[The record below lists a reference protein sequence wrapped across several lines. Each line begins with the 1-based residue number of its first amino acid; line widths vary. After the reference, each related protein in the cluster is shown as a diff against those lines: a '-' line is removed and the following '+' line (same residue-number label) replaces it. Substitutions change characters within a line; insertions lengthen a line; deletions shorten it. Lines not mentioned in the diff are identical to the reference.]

1 MVGPRP
7 AGWRFSPRRR
17 SFRIVADR
25 SPEESTPPA
34 VNPDAA
40 HIWSA
45 IQTELKR
52 AVPEHTY
59 DLWLAPLRAVA
70 IEGDTVLVEAPAG
83 LRPRIAERF
92 GRVLQSCAAAV
103 LGPQADVDVV
113 AAGDVPRET
122 PARESSADPRP
133 EGDGI
138 NRRLTFESF
147 VIGDTNRFAHAAAL
161 DVAESPAQAY
171 NPLFIYGPPGVGKTH
186 LLHAIGNY
194 IHRYGAGLT
203 VRYTTVEAFTN
214 AFVWAVHGGDIE
226 RFKARFRRTDVL
238 LIDDIQFLESKV
250 KTEEE
255 FFHTF
260 NALQDAGSQLVL
272 TSDRLPRDLDALHD
286 RLRERFEA
294 GLVTDIQPPDLATRM
309 TVLRKR
315 AQHDGAAV
323 SEAVLET
330 IGRRI
335 SGNIRALE
343 GALVRVVAYGSLTGE
358 TMTADLADRVLD
370 GFYGRAGRGATGGPG
385 ASRPA
390 PSLEAIQDTVCDAF
404 AITHDELVSPS
415 RAARL
420 VWPRQ
425 VAMYLARENTDLTFP
440 DIARRFGWRN
450 HTTVMHAV
458 KRTADRLTSDREA
471 FDTVRE
477 LTERLSGGGH
487 DRRD

>member
-1 MVGPRP
+1 VNQDPVYI
-7 AGWRFSPRRR
+7 WRS
-17 SFRIVADR
+17 I
-25 SPEESTPPA
+25 ES
-34 VNPDAA
+34 
-40 HIWSA
+40 
-45 IQTELKR
+45 ELKR

-59 DLWLAPLRAVA
+59 DLWLADLRPV
-70 IEGDTVLVEAPAG
+70 GVDGHTVIVEAPTG
-83 LRPRIAERF
+83 LGSRIADRF
-92 GRVLQSCAAAV
+92 GRVLASCAVAV
-103 LGPQADVDVV
+103 LGPQAGVEVV

-122 PARESSADPRP
+122 RAPAGAEQDAH

-138 NRRLTFESF
+138 NPRLTFESF

-161 DVAESPAQAY
+161 SVAESPAQGY

-194 IHRYGAGLT
+194 IRLYGAGLT
-203 VRYTTVEAFTN
+203 VRYATIEAFTN
-214 AFVWAVHGGDIE
+214 AFVWALHGGDIE
-226 RFKARFRRTDVL
+226 RFKSRFRRTDVL

-260 NALQDAGSQLVL
+260 NALHDAGSQLVL
-272 TSDRLPRDLDALHD
+272 TCDRLPRNLEALHD

-315 AQHDGAAV
+315 AQHDGAGV
-323 SEAVLET
+323 SEAVLGT
-330 IGRRI
+330 IARRI
-335 SGNIRALE
+335 DGNMRALE
-343 GALVRVVAYGSLTGE
+343 GALIRVVAYSSLSE
-358 TMTADLADRVLD
+358 QAMTAELASTVLD
-370 GFYGRAGRGATGGPG
+370 GFYGPQRRRAGGSGGAGGSGP
-385 ASRPA
+385 
-390 PSLEAIQDTVCDAF
+390 PSIEAIQDAVCQSF
-404 AITHDELVSPS
+404 SISRDELLSAS

-440 DIARRFGWRN
+440 DIARRFGGRN

-458 KRTADRLTSDREA
+458 KRTAARLATDREA
-471 FDTVRE
+471 YDTVRE
-477 LTERLSGGGH
+477 LTERLSRSTGADR